1 MKIHCT
7 LQLCFALLLTALW
20 RVSEATESKGD
31 VVSSYENRTTVESI
45 EQEFKCGW
53 NCEYMESDVI
63 HSVNWAFRTRELLL
77 RLEFQYEERVNPNCV
92 NETTEVSRKVGSTR
106 WQIWSV
112 NRKTPSIASK
122 ALRKF
127 SDLSLRTF
135 NMSFRIFKA
144 NCTFNFTQTKSNN
157 SQEHLKE
164 LSPREYFK
172 EIIRLTVVPLG
183 NICKNEK
190 EQNDLH
196 GNETCIMITE
206 YTQDPFSP
214 LTEIIGFLFMMVF
227 TFFGPAVVCVFC
239 ASEVT
244 HQGIRQITVEGPS
257 PVGFRR
263 LIGNYFFS
271 VENTFWHRM
280 RKFIMR
286 VILLPIPFF
295 APAIYFYYLLHQN
308 ALSQPTSAKTAT
320 FPFSPF
326 RLLCYGCYVIQAFF
340 FHLIRGKPNPPFS
353 LVYCPKSFSEDESC
367 DLIFS
372 RRELP
377 ERMVSRFRVAWFVFR
392 KVGKIMGDIVWFMS
406 VYLYRNLKGFFY
418 SCTSP
423 TAIYSL
429 YLKVKRCLMIR
440 NLPDFF
446 LSSLLLFWFGFLW
459 ASFYFV
465 TGYGLFEIIIT
476 DLIIC
481 IVYLIFSISFP
492 AGILCNYEPL
502 TDFTDCSAP
511 DLLKAIASFYILAIK
526 TILDICLSCLAVIG
540 VAIVLK
546 SAAIGIIILLHLT
559 VAFVLCEENLPFVF
573 CCVLVCVYL
582 WSNYRSFTQKYKD
595 LAVKLYER
603 HTQQIVPH
611 HNSTKDDVKRIP
623 KELFDLACEQMMPVG
638 KSICEVLFKALL
650 SMIFVSFIYLSLAK
664 FFNSSHLIR
673 AFVLFVVGSFP
684 KFVSMCVYRGQR
696 DTEAVVIEDKVRH
709 IVQEYINSARS
720 HNRLR
725 KSLRISP
732 SEPPEDGRRNIVSFI
747 SPFTMFY
754 MLHAWVLYILS

>member
-1 MKIHCT
+1 MKMHCT

-20 RVSEATESKGD
+20 RVLEATESKGD
-31 VVSSYENRTTVESI
+31 VVSSYENRTTVESS

-53 NCEYMESDVI
+53 NCEYMESDVS
-63 HSVNWAFRTRELLL
+63 HSVNWAFRTGKLLL
-77 RLEFQYEERVNPNCV
+77 RLEFQYEESVNSNCV
-92 NETTEVSRKVGSTR
+92 NETSEVSRKVGSTR

-127 SDLSLRTF
+127 SDLPLSIF

-172 EIIRLTVVPLG
+172 EIIRLTVAPMG

-206 YTQDPFSP
+206 YTQDPFSS
-214 LTEIIGFLFMMVF
+214 LTEIIGFLFMIVF
-227 TFFGPAVVCVFC
+227 TFFGPAVVCLFS
-239 ASEVT
+239 ASELT

-286 VILLPIPFF
+286 VILLPIPLFV
-295 APAIYFYYLLHQN
+295 PAIYFYYLLHQN

-326 RLLCYGCYVIQAFF
+326 RMFFYGCYVIQAFF
-340 FHLIRGKPNPPFS
+340 FHLIRGKPNPPCA
-353 LVYCPKSFSEDESC
+353 LVFCPKSYY
-367 DLIFS
+367 S

-377 ERMVSRFRVAWFVFR
+377 ERMLYCLREAWFVFR
-392 KVGKIMGDIVWFMS
+392 EVGKIMGDIVWFMF
-406 VYLYRNLKGFFY
+406 VYLYRNLKDFFY

-423 TAIYSL
+423 TEIYSL
-429 YLKVKRCLMIR
+429 HLKVKRCIMFR
-440 NLPDFF
+440 FLPATF
-446 LSSLLLFWFGFLW
+446 LLFWVGFPW
-459 ASFYFV
+459 AFYYFV
-465 TGYGLFEIIIT
+465 YGIDIFQTIIGL
-476 DLIIC
+476 LIIS
-481 IVYLIFSISFP
+481 IVCPMSIISFP
-492 AGILCNYEPL
+492 AGILCNYEL
-502 TDFTDCSAP
+502 FISTDGMFEDTI
-511 DLLKAIASFYILAIK
+511 IASFCLSVII

-540 VAIVLK
+540 LAIVLK
-546 SAAIGIIILLHLT
+546 SAAFGIIILLHLT
-559 VAFVLCEENLPFVF
+559 VAFVLCEENLPFVS
-573 CCVLVCVYL
+573 CCVLVCVYF

-595 LAVKLYER
+595 LAVTLYER

-611 HNSTKDDVKRIP
+611 NNSTNDDVKRIP
-623 KELFDLACEQMMPVG
+623 KEVFDLACEQMMPVD
-638 KSICEVLFKALL
+638 KSICEVLLKALL
-650 SMIFVSFIYLSLAK
+650 SMIFVSFIYLLLTK

-684 KFVSMCVYRGQR
+684 KFVSMYVYRGQR

-720 HNRLR
+720 HSTLR
-725 KSLRISP
+725 KSLGKCENNRSI
-732 SEPPEDGRRNIVSFI
+732 ESFFSVLRMI
-747 SPFTMFY
+747 CMLMIWGLY
-754 MLHAWVLYILS
+754 MCIFI